1 MLLQNR
7 AAQGEQP
14 VPRDQEDV
22 GFHQNDALGCKRMG
36 FRQAERSHR
45 QLLP

>member
-1 MLLQNR
+1 MLLLGMVNFMMLLQNR

-22 GFHQNDALGCKRMG
+22 G
-36 FRQAERSHR
+36 
-45 QLLP
+45 LPSE